1 MAEGLVA
8 QGSYLLIDDGASG
21 LIEISEVT
29 NISGGGGTTERID
42 FTHLRSP
49 GRRRE
54 YKPSFIESGVLTFTV
69 QYIPE
74 DASHIRL
81 LQLLDLGTEV
91 EMREVFVDGSGWDYT
106 GYVSA
111 VEKTGQDV
119 GGKVSLNCSFQLT
132 GAIDFEGEG
141 APAAT
146 GATEVPG
153 VAGTFTPSGAATPA
167 NLAAM
172 TGITA
177 TPATAWSSG
186 SHMVLGDA
194 SHCYW
199 SSTAWVVG
207 NAP

>member
-1 MAEGLVA
+1 MIEVA
-8 QGSYLLIDDGASG
+8 
-21 LIEISEVT
+21 EVT
-29 NISGGGGTTERID
+29 NISGAGGTTERID

-69 QYIPE
+69 QYIPD

-81 LQLLDLGTEV
+81 LALLDSGAEV
-91 EMREVFVDGSGWDYT
+91 PMREVFVDGNGWDYL
-106 GYVSA
+106 GYVSG

-119 GGKVSLNCSFQLT
+119 GGKVQLNCSYQIT
-132 GAIDFEGEG
+132 GAIDFTGEG

-146 GATEVPG
+146 AANAGSPG
-153 VAGTFTPSGAATPA
+153 TYDPSGAALPA

-177 TPATAWSSG
+177 VPATAWTSG
-186 SHMVLGDA
+186 QHVFMGDGNKA
-194 SHCYW
+194 YW
-199 SSTAWVVG
+199 NATAWTAG
-207 NAP
+207 EAP

>member
-1 MAEGLVA
+1 MADGLVA
-8 QGSYLLIDDGASG
+8 QGSYLLIETATPGSFV
-21 LIEISEVT
+21 EIAEVT

-54 YKPSFIESGVLTFTV
+54 YKPSFIESGVLTWTV
-69 QYIPE
+69 QYIPT

-81 LQLLDLGTEV
+81 LALLDSGTEV
-91 EMREVFVDGSGWDYT
+91 PMREVFVDGSGWDYV
-106 GYVSA
+106 GYMSG

-119 GGKVSLNCSFQLT
+119 GGKVQLNCSYQIT
-132 GAIDFEGEG
+132 GAIDFTGVG

-146 GATEVPG
+146 GATAGSPG
-153 VAGTFTPSGAATPA
+153 TYTPSGAALPA

-177 TPATAWSSG
+177 TPATAWTSG
-186 SHMVLGDA
+186 QFVYMADGNKAH
-194 SHCYW
+194 W
-199 SSTAWVVG
+199 SATAWVAG
-207 NAP
+207 EA